1 MGGTHRS
8 HLGTTNR
15 EAVGILAACG
25 GEDVKLPV
33 MFCPQCRVCYRAG
46 FTHCTDCDVDLVDE
60 LPLAQ
65 AEVFESN
72 PGNEEDPFCAFW
84 QGDDPRLHAELS
96 TVLDEAGIPHTT
108 VRREDHL
115 FNLRNFPAFQIG
127 VPFSMFEKAETAVKD
142 AYEMDVS
149 GADAA
154 QSLNPPAL
162 IPDRSRVVQKLPE
175 TLTPSKE
182 ENIPGPPEAGDDA
195 EWESEGGGIE
205 VWSGEDTALG
215 DMLVA
220 SLRENKIRV
229 RRETSHGRQSVLAS
243 SEEEARA
250 REIVKEVVEG
260 VPPE

>member
-1 MGGTHRS
+1 
-8 HLGTTNR
+8 
-15 EAVGILAACG
+15 
-25 GEDVKLPV
+25 
-33 MFCPQCRVCYRAG
+33 MFCPECRVEYRAG
-46 FTHCTDCDVDLVDE
+46 FTHCTDCDVDLVG
-60 LPLAQ
+60 
-65 AEVFESN
+65 EVRLVRADSFESN
-72 PGNEEDPFCAFW
+72 PGDETDPFCAFW

-96 TVLDEAGIPHTT
+96 TLLDEAGIPHTT

-115 FNLRNFPAFQIG
+115 FNLKSFPAFRIG
-127 VPFSMFEKAETAVKD
+127 VPFSLFEKAETAVKD
-142 AYEMDVS
+142 AYEMGVS

-154 QSLNPPAL
+154 RSLNPPVL

-195 EWESEGGGIE
+195 VWESEGGGKE

-229 RRETSHGRQSVLAS
+229 RRETSHGRQSLLAS
-243 SEEEARA
+243 SKEEARA

>member
-1 MGGTHRS
+1 METLISAKGFSFIGLQRALEHS
-8 HLGTTNR
+8 HLGVT
-15 EAVGILAACG
+15 
-25 GEDVKLPV
+25 LPV

-72 PGNEEDPFCAFW
+72 PGDKEDPFCAFW

-127 VPFSMFEKAETAVKD
+127 VPFSLFEKAETAVKD
-142 AYEMDVS
+142 AYEMDVA
-149 GADAA
+149 GAA
-154 QSLNPPAL
+154 QSLTPPAL

-195 EWESEGGGIE
+195 EWESEGGAIE
-205 VWSGEDTALG
+205 VWSGEDPALG

-243 SEEEARA
+243 SEEEAKA